1 MPRIPEETKRDRLQ
15 RVEALLRRSDGLT
28 EREVAEMLNFER
40 RTVHNYLQ
48 QLELEGRVEKDG
60 RYWYALSPRPMA
72 IRPIELRAEEAMV
85 LYLAARLFVKH
96 SDQRNEVAEGVLL
109 KLAEVLQHDVGVGD
123 DLYEAAQELM
133 QRPTAPG
140 YEDVFRTM
148 MRAYIHRRQVELV
161 YHPYRG
167 EPFRTV
173 FSPYLLEPSAIGFAT
188 YAIGHSSVVDA
199 LRTYKIER
207 IERAKLPHGTQYDI
221 PPDFPG
227 LELLRNAWSIYY
239 GEETVQVVL
248 RFHPSVAKRVRE
260 THWHPSQQ
268 LDEDKEHEGFL
279 LARFE
284 VADTTDLIPW
294 IRTWGA
300 HCEVLAPQEL
310 RDTLTGEA
318 RQLAQLYGWHTT
330 SGEYEE
336 DDNARFADIFGGD

>member
-1 MPRIPEETKRDRLQ
+1 MPRIPEETKRDRLR
-15 RVEALLRRSDGLT
+15 RVEALLRQSEGLT

-48 QLELEGRVEKDG
+48 QLQMEGRAEKDG
-60 RYWYALSPRPMA
+60 RYWYALSTRSMV
-72 IRPIELRAEEAMV
+72 IRPIELPPEEAMT
-85 LYLAARLFVKH
+85 LYLAARLLVKH
-96 SDQRNEVAEGVLL
+96 SDQRNEVAENVLV
-109 KLAEVLQHDVGVGD
+109 KLADILQNDVGISA
-123 DLYEAAQELM
+123 DLYEAAQALA
-133 QRPTAPG
+133 QRPIAPG
-140 YEDVFRTM
+140 YENVFRTM
-148 MRAYIHRRQVELV
+148 MRAYIYRHQVELV

-188 YAIGHSSVVDA
+188 YAIGHSSIVNA

-207 IERAKLPHGTQYDI
+207 ITHAKLLLRTQYDI
-221 PPDFPG
+221 PSDFPG

-239 GEETVQVVL
+239 GEETVQVTL
-248 RFHPSVAKRVRE
+248 RFHPSVAKRVTE
-260 THWHPSQQ
+260 TYWHPSQQ
-268 LDEDKEHEGFL
+268 LDWDEEHEGFL

-318 RQLAQLYGWHTT
+318 RRLAQLYGWHTT
-330 SGEYEE
+330 HSGGE